1 MNLDKEEY
9 FLEVLRPVWLPF
21 NDVASKVVADLA
33 EQLGFP
39 TSGPKAKR
47 YEVVVASFL
56 KSVQSIARSPNS
68 SKPYYLGVHRR
79 ASAWS
84 LFPMV
89 GKDVAP
95 RAIDRLVELFGAQ
108 FVEGS
113 GDSGLFKDENGKW
126 AKDPRM
132 TMYRIDL
139 SSLPEGLADAR
150 FVQVG
155 LPTVKVNKAETRK
168 QRDKRNLQK
177 QAKPFLSDKQCKE
190 LFGDAHTAA
199 ESRVEALNKFW
210 LQHPLIMPSGH
221 SAASATRVYH
231 DGRVDAGGRLYG
243 AWTGLDKDTERLFCT
258 IDGEPICEIDIKASQ
273 PTLFSSLLGCRLGG
287 LKKGGQWWDV
297 YADLSRLGS
306 VNHWWTVVD
315 DTIDVIEQ
323 IERNRKVAKAV
334 VMELIGSGNSL
345 KSRATDDL
353 VKETG
358 LMAKGWDSFRERLV
372 QVVPALEELEARYD
386 KQGAVEGYLNG
397 AGFLSYHES
406 EMMMLTLE
414 QLGQVGIPA
423 YPVHD
428 CLIVKTKDAKVA
440 AKTFREVIHQY
451 CKKMN
456 GLEVLV
462 PLSVEVGQGV
472 STHQLPEGNDL
483 IGEYLN

>member
-1 MNLDKEEY
+1 MAFIVEH
-9 FLEVLRPVWLPF
+9 
-21 NDVASKVVADLA
+21 
-33 EQLGFP
+33 QL
-39 TSGPKAKR
+39 
-47 YEVVVASFL
+47 
-56 KSVQSIARSPNS
+56 
-68 SKPYYLGVHRR
+68 
-79 ASAWS
+79 WS

-95 RAIDRLVELFGAQ
+95 KVIDRLVEYFGAHL
-108 FVEGS
+108 VEGS

-132 TMYRIDL
+132 TMYEVDL
-139 SSLPEGLADAR
+139 SSLPEKLEDAR

-155 LPTVKVNKAETRK
+155 LPTVKVNKAETRQ

-177 QAKPFLSDKQCKE
+177 QSKPFLNNKQCTE

-199 ESRVEALNKFW
+199 ESRVEALNQFW
-210 LQHPLIMPSGH
+210 LQHPLKMPNGH

-231 DGRVDAGGRLYG
+231 DGRMDAGGRLYG
-243 AWTGLDKDTERLFCT
+243 AWTGLDKGTERLFCT
-258 IDGEPICEIDIKASQ
+258 IDGDPICEIDIKASQ
-273 PTLFSSLLGCRLGG
+273 PTLFSSLLGYRLGG
-287 LKKGGQWWDV
+287 LEKGEQWWDV
-297 YADLSRLGS
+297 YSQLSRLGS

-315 DTIDVIEQ
+315 DTIDVMEQ
-323 IERNRKVAKAV
+323 IKRNRKVAKAV

-358 LMAKGWDSFRERLV
+358 LMPQGWESFREQLV
-372 QVVPALEELEARYD
+372 RTVPALEELEPRYN

-414 QLGQVGIPA
+414 RLAQVGIPA

-428 CLIVKTKDAKVA
+428 CLIVKTKDAIVA

-462 PLSVEVGQGV
+462 PLSVEVGDGV
-472 STHQLPEGNDL
+472 STDKLPEDKDL